1 MPANTTHL
9 VDTHVHLD
17 AHEFDAD
24 RPAVIKRAQQAGVA
38 QLVIPAVH
46 SANFTAVRELAHQIP
61 GAVYTLGIHPLYVS
75 NAKPE
80 DLQTLAQALH
90 EHRQDPK
97 LAGVGEIGLDGFVA
111 GADMALQTHYFHA
124 QLKLAKQFDL
134 PVIMHVRKAQD
145 LILKGLRTFKPKAGI
160 AHAFNGSLQQAEAF
174 IGLNCCLGFGGTL
187 TFERSLQIRRL
198 LCNINP
204 NFWVLETD
212 APDIAPH
219 WIYKQRNE
227 PAELRRI
234 AQVAASL
241 LQTTEDAVAQ
251 LSTSNAI
258 RVLPALTEGT

>member
-1 MPANTTHL
+1 MPANLAHL
-9 VDTHVHLD
+9 IDTHVHLD
-17 AHEFDAD
+17 AQEFDAD
-24 RPAVIKRAQQAGVA
+24 RQAVIQRAQAAGVA

-46 SANFTAVRELAHQIP
+46 SANFDAVRELAHAIP
-61 GAVYTLGIHPLYVS
+61 GAVYALGIHPLYVQ

-80 DLQTLAQALH
+80 DLQTLEQALQA
-90 EHRQDPK
+90 HRQDPK
-97 LAGVGEIGLDGFVA
+97 LAGVGEIGLDGFVQ
-111 GADMALQTHYFHA
+111 GVDMALQTRYFHA

-160 AHAFNGSLQQAEAF
+160 AHAFNGSQQQADAF
-174 IGLNCCLGFGGTL
+174 ASLNCCMGFGGTL

-198 LCNINP
+198 LNSTDP
-204 NFWVLETD
+204 NFLVLETD

-234 AQVAASL
+234 AQVAAKL
-241 LQTTEDAVAQ
+241 LSITEDALAQ

-258 RVLPALTEGT
+258 RMLPALAKGT